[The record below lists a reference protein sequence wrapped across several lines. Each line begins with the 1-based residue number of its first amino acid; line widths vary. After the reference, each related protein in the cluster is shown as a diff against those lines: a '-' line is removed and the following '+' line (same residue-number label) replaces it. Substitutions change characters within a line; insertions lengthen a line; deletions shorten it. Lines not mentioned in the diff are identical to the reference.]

1 MSTRRVPRQLVMTR
15 KDFAVVLHRVAG
27 RDSPESQELYTTLTG
42 LWGPRPDRRYIT
54 FQPTP
59 KQRAVLGSIPLPANV
74 VRSRYRYVAV
84 YRCDARPEWEVTTR
98 TVDRPPRKRKFKVAG
113 GARKFTLVSLH
124 KVKESKRIMAKGK
137 TATKGKTKA
146 ADPIDELEAEL
157 EGLEEVELEDEV
169 DDDEPEVED
178 EESEDEEDD
187 DEEPDYNAM
196 KNADLKAL
204 CKKRGIKGVDK
215 ANKAKL
221 VALLE
226 AADEGG
232 DEEDEEDED
241 PLADLDRAALKALLK
256 EHGLGNA
263 KKSESDDDL
272 RDRIRPELAEEE
284 EEEDD
289 EEEDDEEEEDDDPL
303 EGLDRA
309 GLKAYNKENEL
320 GVKVLKS
327 MSDED
332 LADAIR
338 AAMGDE
344 VEDDEPV
351 KVKTGSGKGKNV
363 KGKQPGQLIRKLPAG
378 KLGAEDIAKM
388 AGTNGLAIRNFLRK
402 DENKKRFPKNEELNR
417 YAFTEKQAKNIVA
430 AYKKGARGSAKK

>member
-27 RDSPESQELYTTLTG
+27 RDTPGSQELYTTLTG

-54 FQPTP
+54 FRPTP
-59 KQRAVLGSIPLPANV
+59 QQRAVLRTIPLPANV
-74 VRSRYRYVAV
+74 VQSPYRYVAV
-84 YRCDARPEWEVTTR
+84 YRCDARPELEVTTR
-98 TVDRPPRKRKFKVAG
+98 TIDRPPRKRKFRVAG

-124 KVKESKRIMAKGK
+124 KVKESKRMAARGK
-137 TATKGKTKA
+137 TAGKGKTKA

-169 DDDEPEVED
+169 DDEEPEVED
-178 EESEDEEDD
+178 EESDDED
-187 DEEPDYNAM
+187 DEETDYSSM

-215 ANKAKL
+215 QNKAGL
-221 VALLE
+221 IALLE
-226 AADEGG
+226 KAGD
-232 DEEDEEDED
+232 DEEDDEDEEEDD
-241 PLADLDRAALKALLK
+241 PLADLDRAGLKALLK
-256 EHGLGNA
+256 EHGLANA

-272 RDRIRPELAEEE
+272 RARLADVVGTDDED

-289 EEEDDEEEEDDDPL
+289 EEEEDEIEEDDDPL

-309 GLKAYNKENEL
+309 GLKAYNKENDL

-332 LADAIR
+332 LEAAIR

-344 VEDDEPV
+344 VEDEPV
-351 KVKTGSGKGKNV
+351 KPKGKGKTPP

-417 YAFTEKQAKNIVA
+417 YAFTEKQAKTIVV
-430 AYKKGARGSAKK
+430 AYKKGARGTKAK